1 MKILKK
7 VGIVFLVLIIL
18 SAIGNV
24 IGGSK
29 KDPTGSS
36 AKTGSKTDS
45 KAETKV
51 ESTAESTSAEAAAAM
66 AAETAAAA
74 PAKSQRNGF
83 DQMTNQTY
91 EYQGFAFSL
100 PTYMTPALNEKGAV
114 NVSFNGEAQG
124 TVGFGIE
131 RGSAAYSA
139 EQFESMK
146 TDLINK
152 LAENLE
158 ITWQSTSAVTI
169 AGCSGISGTAVM
181 PTEKGQ
187 SEADAYIWY
196 DNVNTALFIMYYIET
211 DQSTYTYGEDV
222 KRIAASVTYTGNGIA
237 TQETPAQEPADTG
250 VDNSDVPAGV
260 TPEFKAQM
268 DEYEAFFDEY
278 VEFMKKYSESDNPV
292 ALMSEYLEFMQ
303 KYTKAMEAIDA
314 IDESTLSDAD
324 SLYFA
329 QVTLRIDE
337 KLLAAMN

>member
-7 VGIVFLVLIIL
+7 VGIVFLILIVI

-29 KDPTGSS
+29 KYPTGSS
-36 AKTGSKTDS
+36 AKTESKTES
-45 KAETKV
+45 KV
-51 ESTAESTSAEAAAAM
+51 ESAAASTATESAAAQT
-66 AAETAAAA
+66 AAEPTAAPTKA
-74 PAKSQRNGF
+74 QRNGF
-83 DQMTNQTY
+83 DQATNQTY

-100 PTYMTPALNEKGAV
+100 PSYMTPALNEKGAV
-114 NVSFNGEAQG
+114 KISFNGEAQG
-124 TVGFGIE
+124 TVLMGIE
-131 RGSAAYSA
+131 RIIPSYTA

-152 LAENLE
+152 AAESLE

-169 AGCSGISGTAVM
+169 AGCSGMYGTTVVSG
-181 PTEKGQ
+181 EKGQ
-187 SEADAYIWY
+187 GEINEYIWY
-196 DNVNTALFIMYYIET
+196 DTVNQALFIMYYIES

-222 KRIAASVTYTGNGIA
+222 KKLLASVTYTGNGLT
-237 TQETPAQEPADTG
+237 TQEAPAQEPADTG
-250 VDNSDVPAGV
+250 ANDTDVPAGV

-278 VEFMKKYSESDNPV
+278 VEFMQKYAASDNPV

-303 KYTKAMEAIDA
+303 KYTKAMEALDA

-324 SLYFA
+324 SLYYA
-329 QVTLRIDE
+329 QVMLRIDE

>member
-7 VGIVFLVLIIL
+7 VGIVFLILIVL

-36 AKTGSKTDS
+36 AKTES
-45 KAETKV
+45 KAESKV
-51 ESTAESTSAEAAAAM
+51 ESAAASTATES
-66 AAETAAAA
+66 AATQTAETAPAA
-74 PAKSQRNGF
+74 PTKSQRNGF
-83 DQMTNQTY
+83 DQATNQTY

-100 PTYMTPALNEKGAV
+100 PSYMTAALQEKGNV
-114 NVSFNGEAQG
+114 NISFNGEPQG
-124 TVGFGIE
+124 TVFMGIE
-131 RGSAAYSA
+131 KVIPSYTA

-152 LAENLE
+152 LAENIE

-169 AGCSGISGTAVM
+169 AGCSGMSGTAVI

-196 DNVNTALFIMYYIET
+196 DNVNTALFIMYYIES

-222 KRIAASVTYTGNGIA
+222 KKIAASVTYTGNGIT
-237 TQETPAQEPADTG
+237 TQEAPAEELADTG
-250 VDNSDVPAGV
+250 ANDTDVPAGV

-278 VEFMKKYSESDNPV
+278 VEFMQKYAASDNPV

-303 KYTKAMEAIDA
+303 KYTKAMEALDA

-329 QVTLRIDE
+329 QVMLRIDE
-337 KLLAAMN
+337 KLLAAMS

>member
-7 VGIVFLVLIIL
+7 VGIVFLILIVI

-36 AKTGSKTDS
+36 AKTESKTES
-45 KAETKV
+45 KIESKV
-51 ESTAESTSAEAAAAM
+51 ELTSAESAAAQT
-66 AAETAAAA
+66 AETTAAA
-74 PAKSQRNGF
+74 PTKSQRNGF
-83 DQMTNQTY
+83 DQAANQTY

-100 PTYMTPALNEKGAV
+100 PSYMTPALNEKGAV
-114 NVSFNGEAQG
+114 KISFNGEAQG
-124 TVGFGIE
+124 TVLMGIE
-131 RGSAAYSA
+131 RIIPSYTA

-152 LAENLE
+152 AAESLE

-169 AGCSGISGTAVM
+169 AGCSGMYGTTVVSG
-181 PTEKGQ
+181 EKGQ
-187 SEADAYIWY
+187 GEINEYIWY
-196 DNVNTALFIMYYIET
+196 DTVNQALFIMYYIES

-222 KRIAASVTYTGNGIA
+222 KKIAASVTYTGNGLT
-237 TQETPAQEPADTG
+237 TQEAPAQEPADTG
-250 VDNSDVPAGV
+250 ANDTDVPAGV

-268 DEYEAFFDEY
+268 DEYEVFFDEY
-278 VEFMKKYSESDNPV
+278 VEFMQKYAASDNPV

-303 KYTKAMEAIDA
+303 KYTKAMEALDA

-329 QVTLRIDE
+329 EVTLRIDE
-337 KLLAAMN
+337 KLLSVLN

>member
-7 VGIVFLVLIIL
+7 VGIVFLILIVL

-36 AKTGSKTDS
+36 AKTESKTES
-45 KAETKV
+45 KIESKV
-51 ESTAESTSAEAAAAM
+51 ESTSAESAAAQT
-66 AAETAAAA
+66 AETTAAA
-74 PAKSQRNGF
+74 PTKSQRNGF
-83 DQMTNQTY
+83 DQAANQTY

-100 PTYMTPALNEKGAV
+100 PSYMTPALNEKGAV
-114 NVSFNGEAQG
+114 KISFNGEAQG
-124 TVGFGIE
+124 TVLMGIE
-131 RGSAAYSA
+131 RIIPSYTA

-152 LAENLE
+152 AAESLE

-169 AGCSGISGTAVM
+169 AGCSGMYGTTVVSG
-181 PTEKGQ
+181 EKGQ
-187 SEADAYIWY
+187 GEINEYIWY
-196 DNVNTALFIMYYIET
+196 DTVNQALFIMYYIES

-222 KRIAASVTYTGNGIA
+222 KKIAASVTYTGNGLT
-237 TQETPAQEPADTG
+237 TQEAPAQEPADTG
-250 VDNSDVPAGV
+250 ANDTDVPAGV

-278 VEFMKKYSESDNPV
+278 VEFMQKYAASDNPV

-303 KYTKAMEAIDA
+303 KYTKAMEALDA

-329 QVTLRIDE
+329 EVTLRIDE
-337 KLLAAMN
+337 KLLSVLN

>member
-7 VGIVFLVLIIL
+7 VGSVFLILIVI

-36 AKTGSKTDS
+36 AKTESKTES
-45 KAETKV
+45 KIESKV
-51 ESTAESTSAEAAAAM
+51 ESTSAESAAAQT
-66 AAETAAAA
+66 AETTAA

-83 DQMTNQTY
+83 DQAANQTY

-100 PTYMTPALNEKGAV
+100 PSYMTPALNEKGAV
-114 NVSFNGEAQG
+114 KISFNGEAQG
-124 TVGFGIE
+124 TVLMGIE
-131 RGSAAYSA
+131 RIIPSYTA

-152 LAENLE
+152 LAENIE
-158 ITWQSTSAVTI
+158 ITWQNTSAVTI
-169 AGCSGISGTAVM
+169 AGCSGMYGTTVVSG
-181 PTEKGQ
+181 EKGQ
-187 SEADAYIWY
+187 GEINEYIWY
-196 DNVNTALFIMYYIET
+196 DTVNQALFIMYYIES

-222 KRIAASVTYTGNGIA
+222 KKIAASVTYTGNGLT
-237 TQETPAQEPADTG
+237 TQEAPAQEPADTG
-250 VDNSDVPAGV
+250 ANDTDVPAGV

-278 VEFMKKYSESDNPV
+278 VEFMQKYAASDNPV

-303 KYTKAMEAIDA
+303 KYTKAMEALDA

-329 QVTLRIDE
+329 EVTLRIDE
-337 KLLAAMN
+337 KLLSVLN

>member
-7 VGIVFLVLIIL
+7 VGIVFLILIVL

-36 AKTGSKTDS
+36 AKTES
-45 KAETKV
+45 KAESKV
-51 ESTAESTSAEAAAAM
+51 ESAAASTATES
-66 AAETAAAA
+66 AATQTAETAPAA
-74 PAKSQRNGF
+74 PTKSQRNGF
-83 DQMTNQTY
+83 DQATNQTY

-100 PTYMTPALNEKGAV
+100 PSYMTPALQEKGNV
-114 NVSFNGEAQG
+114 NISFNGETQG
-124 TVGFGIE
+124 TVFMGIE
-131 RGSAAYSA
+131 KVIPSYTA

-152 LAENLE
+152 LAENIE

-169 AGCSGISGTAVM
+169 AGCSGMSGTAVI

-196 DNVNTALFIMYYIET
+196 DNVNTALFIMYYIES

-222 KRIAASVTYTGNGIA
+222 KKIAASVTYTGNGIT
-237 TQETPAQEPADTG
+237 TQEAPAEELADTG
-250 VDNSDVPAGV
+250 ANDTDVPAGV

-278 VEFMKKYSESDNPV
+278 VEFM
-292 ALMSEYLEFMQ
+292 Q
-303 KYTKAMEAIDA
+303 KYTKAMEALDA

-329 QVTLRIDE
+329 QVMLRIDE
-337 KLLAAMN
+337 KLLAAMS

>member
-7 VGIVFLVLIIL
+7 VGIVFLILIVL

-36 AKTGSKTDS
+36 AKTES
-45 KAETKV
+45 KAESKV
-51 ESTAESTSAEAAAAM
+51 ESAAASTATES
-66 AAETAAAA
+66 AATQTAETAPAA
-74 PAKSQRNGF
+74 PTKSQRNGF
-83 DQMTNQTY
+83 DQATNQTY

-100 PTYMTPALNEKGAV
+100 PSYMTPALQEKGNV
-114 NVSFNGEAQG
+114 NISFNGETQG
-124 TVGFGIE
+124 TVFMGIE
-131 RGSAAYSA
+131 KVIPSYTA

-152 LAENLE
+152 LAENIE

-169 AGCSGISGTAVM
+169 AGCSGMSGTAVM

-196 DNVNTALFIMYYIET
+196 DNVNTALFIMYYIES

-222 KRIAASVTYTGNGIA
+222 KKIAASVTYTGNGIT
-237 TQETPAQEPADTG
+237 TQEAPAEELADTG
-250 VDNSDVPAGV
+250 ANDTDVPAGV

-278 VEFMKKYSESDNPV
+278 VEFMQKYAASDNPV

-303 KYTKAMEAIDA
+303 KYTKAMEALDA

-329 QVTLRIDE
+329 QVMLRIDE
-337 KLLAAMN
+337 KLLAAMS

>member
-7 VGIVFLVLIIL
+7 VGIVFLILIVI

-36 AKTGSKTDS
+36 AKTESKTES
-45 KAETKV
+45 KIESKV
-51 ESTAESTSAEAAAAM
+51 ESTSAESAAAQT
-66 AAETAAAA
+66 AETTAAA
-74 PAKSQRNGF
+74 PTKSQRNGF
-83 DQMTNQTY
+83 DQSSNQTY

-100 PTYMTPALNEKGAV
+100 PSYMTPALNEKGAV
-114 NVSFNGEAQG
+114 KISFNGEAQG
-124 TVGFGIE
+124 TVLMGIE
-131 RGSAAYSA
+131 RIIPSYTA

-152 LAENLE
+152 AAESLE

-169 AGCSGISGTAVM
+169 AGCSGMYGTTVVSG
-181 PTEKGQ
+181 EKGQ
-187 SEADAYIWY
+187 GEINEYIWY
-196 DNVNTALFIMYYIET
+196 DTVNQALFIMYYIES

-222 KRIAASVTYTGNGIA
+222 KKIAASVTYTGNGLT
-237 TQETPAQEPADTG
+237 TQEAPAQEPADTG
-250 VDNSDVPAGV
+250 ANDTDVPAGV

-278 VEFMKKYSESDNPV
+278 VEFMQKYAASDNPV

-303 KYTKAMEAIDA
+303 KYTKAMEALDA

-329 QVTLRIDE
+329 EVTLRIDE
-337 KLLAAMN
+337 KLLSVLN

>member
-7 VGIVFLVLIIL
+7 VGIVFLILIVI

-36 AKTGSKTDS
+36 AKTESKTES
-45 KAETKV
+45 KV
-51 ESTAESTSAEAAAAM
+51 ESAAAS
-66 AAETAAAA
+66 TATESAVAQAVEATAAA

-83 DQMTNQTY
+83 DQATNQTY

-100 PTYMTPALNEKGAV
+100 PSYMTPALNEKGAV
-114 NVSFNGEAQG
+114 KISFNGEAQG
-124 TVGFGIE
+124 TVLMGIE
-131 RGSAAYSA
+131 RIIPSYTA

-152 LAENLE
+152 AAESLE

-169 AGCSGISGTAVM
+169 AGCSGMYGTTVVSG
-181 PTEKGQ
+181 EKGQ
-187 SEADAYIWY
+187 GEINEYIWY
-196 DNVNTALFIMYYIET
+196 DTVNQALFIMYYIES

-222 KRIAASVTYTGNGIA
+222 KKLLASVAYTGNGLT
-237 TQETPAQEPADTG
+237 TQEEPAQEPADTG
-250 VDNSDVPAGV
+250 ANDTDVPAGV

-278 VEFMKKYSESDNPV
+278 VEFMQKYAASDNPV

-303 KYTKAMEAIDA
+303 KYTKAMEALDA

-329 QVTLRIDE
+329 EVTLRIDE
-337 KLLAAMN
+337 KLLSVLN

>member
-7 VGIVFLVLIIL
+7 VGIVFLILIVL

-24 IGGSK
+24 IGSTK
-29 KDPTGSS
+29 KDSTGSS
-36 AKTGSKTDS
+36 AKTESKTES
-45 KAETKV
+45 KV
-51 ESTAESTSAEAAAAM
+51 ESAAASTATES
-66 AAETAAAA
+66 AAAQVVEATAAT

-83 DQMTNQTY
+83 DQATNQTY

-100 PTYMTPALNEKGAV
+100 PSYMTPVLQEKGNV
-114 NVSFNGEAQG
+114 NISFNGEPQG
-124 TVGFGIE
+124 TVLMGIE
-131 RGSAAYSA
+131 KVIPSYTA

-152 LAENLE
+152 MAENLK
-158 ITWQSTSAVTI
+158 IKWQSTSAVTI
-169 AGCSGISGTAVM
+169 AGCSGMSGTAVI

-196 DNVNTALFIMYYIET
+196 DNVNTALFIMYYIES

-222 KRIAASVTYTGNGIA
+222 KKIAASVAYTGNGLT
-237 TQETPAQEPADTG
+237 TQEEPAQEPADTG
-250 VDNSDVPAGV
+250 ANDTDVPAGV

-278 VEFMKKYSESDNPV
+278 VEFMQKYAASDNPV
-292 ALMSEYLEFMQ
+292 ALMSEYLDIMQ
-303 KYTKAMEAIDA
+303 KYTKYMEALDA

-324 SLYFA
+324 ALYFA
-329 QVTLRIDE
+329 EVTLRIDE

>member
-1 MKILKK
+1 M
-7 VGIVFLVLIIL
+7 
-18 SAIGNV
+18 

-36 AKTGSKTDS
+36 AKTESKTES
-45 KAETKV
+45 KIESKV
-51 ESTAESTSAEAAAAM
+51 ESTSAESAAAQT
-66 AAETAAAA
+66 AETTAAA

-83 DQMTNQTY
+83 DQATNQTY

-100 PTYMTPALNEKGAV
+100 PSYMTPALNEKGNV
-114 NVSFNGEAQG
+114 NISFNGETQG
-124 TVGFGIE
+124 TVFMGIE
-131 RGSAAYSA
+131 KVIPSYTA

-152 LAENLE
+152 LAENIE
-158 ITWQSTSAVTI
+158 ITWQNTSAVTI
-169 AGCSGISGTAVM
+169 AGCSGMSGTAVI

-196 DNVNTALFIMYYIET
+196 DNVNTALFIMYYIES

-222 KRIAASVTYTGNGIA
+222 KKIAASVAYTGNGIT
-237 TQETPAQEPADTG
+237 TQEAPAEEPADTG
-250 VDNSDVPAGV
+250 ANDTDVPAGV

-278 VEFMKKYSESDNPV
+278 VEFMQKYAASDNPV

-303 KYTKAMEAIDA
+303 KYTKAMEALDA

-329 QVTLRIDE
+329 QVMLRIDE
-337 KLLAAMN
+337 KLLAAMS

>member
-29 KDPTGSS
+29 KGSSSSS
-36 AKTGSKTDS
+36 AKTESKTES
-45 KAETKV
+45 KV
-51 ESTAESTSAEAAAAM
+51 ESAAASTATES
-66 AAETAAAA
+66 AAAQAVEATAAA

-83 DQMTNQTY
+83 DQATNQTY

-100 PTYMTPALNEKGAV
+100 PSYMTPALNEKGGV
-114 NVSFNGEAQG
+114 RVSFNGEAQG
-124 TVGFGIE
+124 TVSFGIE

-146 TDLINK
+146 TDLIDK

-169 AGCSGISGTAVM
+169 AGCSGMSGTAVM

-187 SEADAYIWY
+187 SETDAYIWY
-196 DNVNTALFIMYYIET
+196 DNVNTALFIMYYIES
-211 DQSTYTYGEDV
+211 DQSTYTYSEDV
-222 KRIAASVTYTGNGIA
+222 KKLVASVAYTGNGLT
-237 TQETPAQEPADTG
+237 TQEAPVEEPANTGANDT
-250 VDNSDVPAGV
+250 DVPAGV

-278 VEFMKKYSESDNPV
+278 VEFMQKYSSSDNPV

-303 KYTKAMEAIDA
+303 KYTKYMEALDA

-324 SLYFA
+324 ALYFA
-329 QVTLRIDE
+329 QVNLRIEE
-337 KLLAAMN
+337 KLLAAMS

>member
-7 VGIVFLVLIIL
+7 VGIVFLILIVI

-29 KDPTGSS
+29 KYPTGSS
-36 AKTGSKTDS
+36 AKTESKTES
-45 KAETKV
+45 KV
-51 ESTAESTSAEAAAAM
+51 ESAAASTATESAAAQT
-66 AAETAAAA
+66 AAEPTAAPTKA
-74 PAKSQRNGF
+74 QRNGF
-83 DQMTNQTY
+83 DQAANQTY

-100 PTYMTPALNEKGAV
+100 PSYMTPALQEKGNV
-114 NVSFNGEAQG
+114 NISFNGEPQG
-124 TVGFGIE
+124 TVFMGIE
-131 RGSAAYSA
+131 KVIPSYTA

-152 LAENLE
+152 AAESLE

-169 AGCSGISGTAVM
+169 AGCSGMYGTTVVSG
-181 PTEKGQ
+181 EKGQ
-187 SEADAYIWY
+187 GEINEYIWY
-196 DNVNTALFIMYYIET
+196 DTVNQALFIMYYIES

-222 KRIAASVTYTGNGIA
+222 KKLLASVTYTGNGLT
-237 TQETPAQEPADTG
+237 TQEAPAQEPADTG
-250 VDNSDVPAGV
+250 ANDTDVPAGV

-278 VEFMKKYSESDNPV
+278 VEFMQKYSASDNPV

-303 KYTKAMEAIDA
+303 KYTKAMEALDA

-329 QVTLRIDE
+329 EVTLRIDE
-337 KLLAAMN
+337 KLLSVLN

>member
-7 VGIVFLVLIIL
+7 VGIVFLILIVI

-36 AKTGSKTDS
+36 AKTESKTES
-45 KAETKV
+45 KIESKV
-51 ESTAESTSAEAAAAM
+51 ESTSAESAAAQT
-66 AAETAAAA
+66 AETTAA

-83 DQMTNQTY
+83 DQAANQTY

-100 PTYMTPALNEKGAV
+100 PSYMTPALNEKGAV
-114 NVSFNGEAQG
+114 KISFNGEAQG
-124 TVGFGIE
+124 TVLMGIE
-131 RGSAAYSA
+131 RIIPSYTA

-152 LAENLE
+152 AAESLE

-169 AGCSGISGTAVM
+169 AGCSGMYGTTVVSG
-181 PTEKGQ
+181 EKGQ
-187 SEADAYIWY
+187 GEINEYIWY
-196 DNVNTALFIMYYIET
+196 DTVNQALFMMYYLET

-222 KRIAASVTYTGNGIA
+222 KKIAASVTYTGNGIT
-237 TQETPAQEPADTG
+237 TQEAPAEEPADTG
-250 VDNSDVPAGV
+250 ANDTDVPAGV

-278 VEFMKKYSESDNPV
+278 VEFMQKYAASDNPV

-303 KYTKAMEAIDA
+303 KYTKAMEALDA

-329 QVTLRIDE
+329 QVMLRIDE
-337 KLLAAMN
+337 KLLAAMS

>member
-7 VGIVFLVLIIL
+7 VGSVFLILIVI

-36 AKTGSKTDS
+36 AKTESKTES
-45 KAETKV
+45 KIESKV
-51 ESTAESTSAEAAAAM
+51 ESTSAESAAAQT
-66 AAETAAAA
+66 AETTAA

-83 DQMTNQTY
+83 DQAANQTY

-100 PTYMTPALNEKGAV
+100 PSYMTPALNEKGAV
-114 NVSFNGEAQG
+114 KISFNGEAQG
-124 TVGFGIE
+124 TVLMGIE
-131 RGSAAYSA
+131 RIIPSYTA

-152 LAENLE
+152 AAESLE

-169 AGCSGISGTAVM
+169 AGCSGMYGTTVVSG
-181 PTEKGQ
+181 EKGQ
-187 SEADAYIWY
+187 GEINEYIWY
-196 DNVNTALFIMYYIET
+196 DTVNQALFIMYYIES

-222 KRIAASVTYTGNGIA
+222 KKIAASVTYTGNGLT
-237 TQETPAQEPADTG
+237 TQEAPAQEPADTG
-250 VDNSDVPAGV
+250 ANDTDVPAGV

-278 VEFMKKYSESDNPV
+278 VEFMQKYAASDNPV

-303 KYTKAMEAIDA
+303 KYTKAMEALDA

-329 QVTLRIDE
+329 EVTLRIDE
-337 KLLAAMN
+337 KLLSVLN

>member
-7 VGIVFLVLIIL
+7 VGIVFLILIVI

-29 KDPTGSS
+29 KDPTGSY
-36 AKTGSKTDS
+36 AKTESKTES
-45 KAETKV
+45 KV
-51 ESTAESTSAEAAAAM
+51 ESVAVSTATESAAAQT
-66 AAETAAAA
+66 AETAPAA
-74 PAKSQRNGF
+74 PTKSQRNGF
-83 DQMTNQTY
+83 DQAANQTY

-100 PTYMTPALNEKGAV
+100 PSYMTPALNEKGNV
-114 NVSFNGEAQG
+114 NISFNGETQG
-124 TVGFGIE
+124 TVFMGIE
-131 RGSAAYSA
+131 KVIPSYTA

-152 LAENLE
+152 LAENIE
-158 ITWQSTSAVTI
+158 ITWQNTSAVTI
-169 AGCSGISGTAVM
+169 AGCSGMSGTAVI

-196 DNVNTALFIMYYIET
+196 DNVNTALFIMYYIES

-222 KRIAASVTYTGNGIA
+222 KKIAASVTYTGNGIT
-237 TQETPAQEPADTG
+237 TQEAPAEEPADTG
-250 VDNSDVPAGV
+250 ANDTDVPAGV

-278 VEFMKKYSESDNPV
+278 VEFMQKYAASDNPV

-303 KYTKAMEAIDA
+303 KYTKAMEALDA

-329 QVTLRIDE
+329 QVMLRIDE
-337 KLLAAMN
+337 KLLAAMS

>member
-7 VGIVFLVLIIL
+7 VGIVFLILIVI

-36 AKTGSKTDS
+36 AKTES
-45 KAETKV
+45 KAESKV
-51 ESTAESTSAEAAAAM
+51 ESAAASTATES
-66 AAETAAAA
+66 AATQTAETAPAA
-74 PAKSQRNGF
+74 PTKSQRNGF
-83 DQMTNQTY
+83 DQAANQTY

-100 PTYMTPALNEKGAV
+100 PSYMTPALNEKGNV
-114 NVSFNGEAQG
+114 NISFNGESQG
-124 TVGFGIE
+124 TIGFVIE
-131 RGSAAYSA
+131 RNTVTGSA
-139 EQFESMK
+139 EQFEAAK
-146 TDLINK
+146 TDMINK
-152 LAENLE
+152 FAENLK

-169 AGCSGISGTAVM
+169 AGCSGISGTVVT

-187 SEADAYIWY
+187 SEVDAYIWF
-196 DNVNTALFIMYYIET
+196 DAANQALFMMYYLET

-222 KRIAASVTYTGNGIA
+222 KKIAASVTYTGNGLT
-237 TQETPAQEPADTG
+237 TQEAPAQEPSDTG
-250 VDNSDVPAGV
+250 ADNSDVPAGV

-337 KLLAAMN
+337 KLLSVLN

>member
-7 VGIVFLVLIIL
+7 VGIVFLILIVI

-36 AKTGSKTDS
+36 AKTESKTES
-45 KAETKV
+45 KIESKV
-51 ESTAESTSAEAAAAM
+51 ESTSAESAAAQT
-66 AAETAAAA
+66 AETTAAA
-74 PAKSQRNGF
+74 PTKSQRNGF
-83 DQMTNQTY
+83 DQAANQTY

-100 PTYMTPALNEKGAV
+100 PSYMTPALNEKGAV
-114 NVSFNGEAQG
+114 KISFNGEAQG
-124 TVGFGIE
+124 TVLMGIE
-131 RGSAAYSA
+131 RIIPSYTA

-152 LAENLE
+152 AAESLE

-169 AGCSGISGTAVM
+169 AGCSGMYGTTVVSG
-181 PTEKGQ
+181 EKGQ
-187 SEADAYIWY
+187 GEINEYIWY
-196 DNVNTALFIMYYIET
+196 DTVNQALFIMYYIES

-222 KRIAASVTYTGNGIA
+222 KKIAASVTYTGNGLT
-237 TQETPAQEPADTG
+237 TQEAPAREPADTG
-250 VDNSDVPAGV
+250 ANDTDVPAGV

-278 VEFMKKYSESDNPV
+278 VEFMQKYAASDNPV

-303 KYTKAMEAIDA
+303 KYTKAMEALDA

-329 QVTLRIDE
+329 EVTLRIDE
-337 KLLAAMN
+337 KLLSVLN

>member
-7 VGIVFLVLIIL
+7 VGIVFLILIVI

-36 AKTGSKTDS
+36 AKTESKTES
-45 KAETKV
+45 KIESKV
-51 ESTAESTSAEAAAAM
+51 ESTSAESAAAQT
-66 AAETAAAA
+66 AETTAAA
-74 PAKSQRNGF
+74 PTKSQRNGF
-83 DQMTNQTY
+83 DQAANQTY

-100 PTYMTPALNEKGAV
+100 PSYMTPALNEKGAV
-114 NVSFNGEAQG
+114 KISFNGEAQG
-124 TVGFGIE
+124 TVLMGIE
-131 RGSAAYSA
+131 RIIPSYTA

-152 LAENLE
+152 AAESLE

-169 AGCSGISGTAVM
+169 AGCSGMYGTTVVSG
-181 PTEKGQ
+181 EKGQ
-187 SEADAYIWY
+187 GEINEYIWY
-196 DNVNTALFIMYYIET
+196 DTVNQALFIMYYIES

-222 KRIAASVTYTGNGIA
+222 KKIAASVTYTGNGLT
-237 TQETPAQEPADTG
+237 TQEAPAQEPADTG
-250 VDNSDVPAGV
+250 ANDTDVPAGV

-268 DEYEAFFDEY
+268 DEYEVFFDEY
-278 VEFMKKYSESDNPV
+278 VEFMQKYAASDNPV

-303 KYTKAMEAIDA
+303 KYTKAMEALDA

-329 QVTLRIDE
+329 EVTLRIDE
-337 KLLAAMN
+337 KLLSVLN